1 MSTMTTAT
9 EHKSKLAQQIESRKP
24 HRREFDLQGF
34 PGIDKGKIVL
44 QIQNNGDTSDA
55 LVVAYG
61 MRDAEAKK
69 HSAMA
74 DNASLFADLNLISVL
89 HRAARDPEKPDEFP
103 AFPSPEWMRRQLH
116 THELSILRNL
126 YNAFVAEVFPGRI
139 DLLASSEKLL
149 DFVRTVHANWKNDS
163 ADVALAEFSFEVLKE
178 CFIRACVFYG
188 DLEADLKVVQAEN
201 AMLRSAGIKTKD
213 EEQEPTEG
221 ALSVYAVRLLAET
234 ANTPLQNAMAMDAA
248 EDIHTERQVVV
259 AMRMLGWSE
268 NSPAW
273 KRVIGDG

>member
-1 MSTMTTAT
+1 MSTMT
-9 EHKSKLAQQIESRKP
+9 EHKSKLAEKIEARKP
-24 HRREFDLQGF
+24 HRKEFPLPGF
-34 PGIDKGKIVL
+34 PGIEGGKIVF
-44 QIQNNGDTSDA
+44 QIQRNGEGADA
-55 LVVAYG
+55 LVTAYG

-69 HSAMA
+69 HAAMGENPTLFS
-74 DNASLFADLNLISVL
+74 DLSLIATL

-126 YNAFVAEVFPGRI
+126 YNAFVAEVFPGKI
-139 DLLASSEKLL
+139 ELLDSSEKLL
-149 DFVRTVHANWKNDS
+149 DFVRLVYANWKNDS
-163 ADVALAEFSFEVLKE
+163 PDVALAEFSHEVLKE
-178 CFIRACVFYG
+178 CFIRVCVFHG
-188 DLEADLKVVQAEN
+188 DMEAELKAVQAEN
-201 AMLRSAGIKTKD
+201 AMLRAAGVKTRD
-213 EEQEPTEG
+213 EEPEPTEG

-234 ANTPLQNAMAMDAA
+234 ANTPLQNAMAMDAV

-273 KRVIGDG
+273 KRVIEG

>member
-9 EHKSKLAQQIESRKP
+9 EHKSKLASQIESRKP
-24 HRREFDLQGF
+24 HRKEFDLVGF
-34 PGIDKGKIVL
+34 PGIDKGKIVF

-126 YNAFVAEVFPGRI
+126 YNAFVAEVFPGKI
-139 DLLASSEKLL
+139 ELLDSSEKLQ
-149 DFVRTVHANWKNDS
+149 DFVRLVYANWKNDS
-163 ADVALAEFSFEVLKE
+163 PDIALAEFSHEVLKE
-178 CFIRACVFYG
+178 CFIRTCVFYG
-188 DLEADLKVVQAEN
+188 DMEGELKAVQAEN
-201 AMLRSAGIKTKD
+201 AMLRAAGVKTRD
-213 EEQEPTEG
+213 EEPEPGEG
-221 ALSVYAVRLLAET
+221 ALSSYAVRLLAET
-234 ANTPLQNAMAMDAA
+234 ANTSQNDMVREAVD
-248 EDIHTERQVVV
+248 DIHTERQAII

-268 NSPAW
+268 KSPSW
-273 KRVIGDG
+273 KRVIEG